1 MKLFG
6 ESRCILWSE
15 SDNKRALEMSTRRLV
30 VQLVQFLQKFSGI
43 RNPSLPLQ
51 ANGQSWRRISNT
63 SARWAGRSDPL

>member
-15 SDNKRALEMSTRRLV
+15 SDNKRALEISTGRLV

-43 RNPSLPLQ
+43 ETHHFRCKL
-51 ANGQSWRRISNT
+51 NGQS
-63 SARWAGRSDPL
+63 